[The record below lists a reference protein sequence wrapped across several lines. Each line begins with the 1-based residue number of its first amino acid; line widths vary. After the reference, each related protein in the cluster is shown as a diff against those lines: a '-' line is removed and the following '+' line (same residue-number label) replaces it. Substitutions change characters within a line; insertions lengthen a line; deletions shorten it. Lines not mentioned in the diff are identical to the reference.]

1 MQITVLK
8 RKESFILLYWALSQI
23 LDLSAPELN
32 FLTAARSRVRIDVSA
47 EIVILK
53 FSWWIQG

>member
-32 FLTAARSRVRIDVSA
+32 FLTAAHSRVRIDVSA